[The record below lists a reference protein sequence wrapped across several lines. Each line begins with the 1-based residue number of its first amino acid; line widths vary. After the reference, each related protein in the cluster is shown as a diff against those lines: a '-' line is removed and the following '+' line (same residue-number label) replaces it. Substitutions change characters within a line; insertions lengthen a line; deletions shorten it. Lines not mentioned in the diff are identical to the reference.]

1 MAGGKGTGRS
11 KKYEAE
17 LALEWKKEEVEH
29 QKASKNSEMVEVFC
43 VANNSYSWIGC
54 IVIGWSNNDSN
65 DNKLIDFKKDLF
77 QKLDAREKEAEE
89 KITEKLVEKFDV
101 LLRFLGAG

>member
-1 MAGGKGTGRS
+1 
-11 KKYEAE
+11 
-17 LALEWKKEEVEH
+17 
-29 QKASKNSEMVEVFC
+29 
-43 VANNSYSWIGC
+43 
-54 IVIGWSNNDSN
+54 
-65 DNKLIDFKKDLF
+65 LIDFKKDLF